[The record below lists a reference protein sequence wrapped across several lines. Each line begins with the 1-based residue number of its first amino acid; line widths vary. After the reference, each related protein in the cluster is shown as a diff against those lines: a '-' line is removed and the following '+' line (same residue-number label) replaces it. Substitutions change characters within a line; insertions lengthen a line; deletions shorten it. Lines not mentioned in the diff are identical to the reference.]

1 MNLLSKRTPAADASC
16 SMGFRP
22 PEPAVAADTTGSAAE
37 AEAATALSVSALA
50 LSIPVALG
58 ADVWAAD
65 NGSMLDVEVEPPE
78 TVWVAKVADDPGAEE
93 EPVGAEGALTLP
105 HAMRRS

>member
-1 MNLLSKRTPAADASC
+1 MLSKMAQAAEASC
-16 SMGFRP
+16 RMGFRP
-22 PEPAVAADTTGSAAE
+22 PEPAAAAEITGRAAE

-58 ADVWAAD
+58 ADVWAAER
-65 NGSMLDVEVEPPE
+65 GSMLDVEVAPPD
-78 TVWVAKVADDPGAEE
+78 TVAVAKVADDPGAVE
-93 EPVGAEGALTLP
+93 EPVGADGAFTLP